1 MAKNETDKPVAAPS
15 ARQGAMTSGRQEPWH
30 PMDRLRRQIDQ
41 LFSDFG
47 QPGAS
52 PFGRSLFE
60 FEPLLS
66 RAPMGQTMPA
76 VDISEKP
83 DAFEICAELP
93 GMDEKDIEIKL
104 ANGTLTIKGEK
115 KSEREEKDKDYH
127 YSERS
132 YGAFQ
137 RSFTLPPDVDAEQ
150 IQANFS
156 KGVLSLHLPKRPE
169 AINAEKTIP
178 IQSR

>member
-1 MAKNETDKPVAAPS
+1 MS
-15 ARQGAMTSGRQEPWH
+15 LARWNPFREFEEFFNHYP
-30 PMDRLRRQIDQ
+30 RL
-41 LFSDFG
+41 G
-47 QPGAS
+47 KGPGGAS
-52 PFGRSLFE
+52 QELMT
-60 FEPLLS
+60 
-66 RAPMGQTMPA
+66 AADWAPA